1 MPDQPQDMSVESRT
15 KIVKILLI
23 LGRIALAAILIY
35 AAYSKLEPPPGFGW
49 SLGSVKIS
57 LGVFANGVDSY
68 EMLSPGA
75 VTFVAHWLPP
85 FELFL
90 GLWLLSG
97 IGLRLSSLV
106 STLAI
111 CAFIYAMFSAW
122 RRGLTINC
130 GCFGVNSKPVGPQDM
145 MRDGLLFLPLS
156 VFLLAGSFWIARKIK
171 APKAVVRSVP
181 AAERPLVRS

>member
-1 MPDQPQDMSVESRT
+1 MDAQSRT
-15 KIVKILLI
+15 KIGKILLI
-23 LGRIALAAILIY
+23 IGRVALGAIFIY
-35 AAYSKLEPPPGFGW
+35 AAYSKMAPPPGFGW
-49 SLGSVKIS
+49 SLSSIKIS

-75 VTFVAHWLPP
+75 VTFVAHFLPP

-90 GLWLLSG
+90 GLWLVSG
-97 IGLRLSSLV
+97 IALRLSSLV

-111 CAFIYAMFSAW
+111 CVFIYAMFSAW

-145 MRDGLLFLPLS
+145 MRDGLLFLPLA
-156 VFLLAGSFWIARKIK
+156 LTLTIGSFLSRRRKGSSAQASKIAQPQ
-171 APKAVVRSVP
+171 AMT
-181 AAERPLVRS
+181 

>member
-1 MPDQPQDMSVESRT
+1 MSAESRT
-15 KIVKILLI
+15 KTVKILLVI
-23 LGRIALAAILIY
+23 GRIALAATFIF
-35 AAYSKLEPPPGFGW
+35 AAYSKMAPPPGFGW

-57 LGVFANGVDSY
+57 LNLFANGVDSY
-68 EMLSPGA
+68 QMLAPGA
-75 VTFVAHWLPP
+75 VNLVAHYLPP

-90 GLWLLSG
+90 GLWILSG
-97 IGLRLSSLV
+97 IGLRISSLV

-130 GCFGVNSKPVGPQDM
+130 GCFGTSSKPIGPEDM

-156 VFLLAGSFWIARKIK
+156 VFLLLGSFWIAR
-171 APKAVVRSVP
+171 RSKNRTARQSGAAVP
-181 AAERPLVRS
+181 AAQSSD